1 MRDSEN
7 MPAPPQAQAE
17 ANEPGELEALV
28 KGGESAS
35 LSETLKKP
43 AVAVAIALCLCVVA
57 GVWLLQ
63 RSGVTLI
70 LDAPEVSYELLRN
83 RGITEG
89 VPIAIRL
96 GPLTVFQISDPM
108 AGGQG
113 AGATRAREIA
123 RNVELAVADLI
134 ENPGRTITID
144 STVEEQL
151 PAIVQ
156 KSSPDADAEGIEIVR
171 VSTDDVTLAG
181 EEDPKRV
188 ARLWAERLTDG
199 LKVLQFGEPP
209 KFTVGSEFGNALE
222 TLYLNARNEK
232 GGISTDSIG
241 DSFENLSDEQK
252 LALTTFPAP
261 EKPAE
266 QGGDSD

>member
-1 MRDSEN
+1 MNDREN
-7 MPAPPQAQAE
+7 MPAPPRAE
-17 ANEPGELEALV
+17 AGANESGELEALV
-28 KGGESAS
+28 KGGEGES
-35 LSETLKKP
+35 LGETLKKP
-43 AVAVAIALCLCVVA
+43 VSIIALALGLCVAA

-63 RSGVTLI
+63 QSGVTLI
-70 LDAPEVSYELLRN
+70 LDAPDVTYELLSN
-83 RGITEG
+83 RGVTEG

-96 GPLTVFQISDPM
+96 GPLTVFQISDSM
-108 AGGQG
+108 AGGGG
-113 AGATRAREIA
+113 ADRAKRVVS
-123 RNVELAVADLI
+123 NVESAVADLV

-144 STVEEQL
+144 STAEEQL

-156 KSSPDADAEGIEIVR
+156 KSSPEDDGGIEIVR

-181 EEDPKRV
+181 EDDPKRV
-188 ARLWAERLTDG
+188 ARIWAERLTDG

-232 GGISTDSIG
+232 GGISTDSID
-241 DSFENLSDEQK
+241 DSFDNLSDEQK

-261 EKPAE
+261 EKPA
-266 QGGDSD
+266 QAGGNSD